1 MLSWWCDIQVQQFL
15 LDEDTADR
23 ARSLI
28 NDSTTYLPGYYYL
41 FNTSEMYYARP
52 AKGTSHL
59 SVLAENGDS
68 VAVTTTINFL

>member
-1 MLSWWCDIQVQQFL
+1 MQQFL

-28 NDSTTYLPGYYYL
+28 NDSTTYGPEYYWL
-41 FNTSEMYYARP
+41 FNTSNTSEIYYARP
-52 AKGTSHL
+52 TKGTSHL

-68 VAVTTTINFL
+68 VAVTTSINF

>member
-1 MLSWWCDIQVQQFL
+1 MLQVEQFL

-28 NDSTTYLPGYYYL
+28 NDKTTFSPDHYFL
-41 FNTSEMYYARP
+41 FNTSDTSEMYYGRP
-52 AKGTSHL
+52 GKGTSHL

-68 VAVTTTINFL
+68 VAVTTTINL